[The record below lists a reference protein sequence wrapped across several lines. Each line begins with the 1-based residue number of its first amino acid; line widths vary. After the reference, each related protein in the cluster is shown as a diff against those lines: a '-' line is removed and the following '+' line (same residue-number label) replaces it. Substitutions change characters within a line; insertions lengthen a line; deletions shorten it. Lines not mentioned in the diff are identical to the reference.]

1 MKAAIKAGTTVA
13 PVAPSKPPKKHV
25 TIQDSPSLYY
35 FEGLPSEGAQNP
47 CISSESG
54 GESEGEGGCMAPVT
68 EFLGALDLGAAAG
81 EVEVEVVEVE
91 VEVVEEVVEQ
101 PAQRTRLGR
110 AVRKPKT
117 FE

>member
-1 MKAAIKAGTTVA
+1 
-13 PVAPSKPPKKHV
+13 
-25 TIQDSPSLYY
+25 
-35 FEGLPSEGAQNP
+35 
-47 CISSESG
+47 
-54 GESEGEGGCMAPVT
+54 MAPVT

-81 EVEVEVVEVE
+81 EVE